1 MFFRLRQ
8 NRKSIMIRSCFII
21 LCLVPFLVM
30 AAVNAPDQL
39 NWLQMG
45 MQLLGGLA
53 LFLFGMEQMS
63 DGLKAAA
70 GDKMKTL
77 LSKLTKTRFSAAATG
92 AFVTSV
98 IQSSSVTT
106 VLVVGFVSAGLMT
119 FSQSIGV
126 IMGANIGTTITA
138 QIVAFKVEKAALI
151 MIAVGFGMLFLSKN
165 NRIQQYG
172 NMLMGLG
179 LIFFGMG
186 IMSEGMTPLRS
197 YEPFIQLMASME
209 RPILGI
215 LVAAVFTALV
225 QSSSA
230 TTGIVIVMASQ
241 GFISLPAG
249 IALAFGANIG
259 TCITAILASIGKPT
273 EARRASMIHVI
284 FNVAGVL
291 LWILFIPQLAN
302 LVAQV
307 SPVASNLTGTAK
319 LAAEVPRQIANA
331 HTIFNIANTLIFIGF
346 TTQLGRIVE
355 KLVPERVEAE
365 KAIIKPKYLDDALID
380 TPALALD
387 RVRLELGHLASI
399 TETMLEQIKQ
409 AFQER
414 DGNKFDEVAKMDDQ
428 ADIIHAAITDYIKRL
443 TVQNLTEDEN
453 NDLMRYLQ
461 ANEDLERVG
470 DVIETNLV
478 QVGQGVIRDGI
489 EATEASRAILMGLY
503 EKIRQA
509 LGAAKMAIVDNDEVA
524 AQSILHLKD
533 DVNQL
538 VYQAIQLQAQ
548 RLKSEGADNVD
559 ITMFENELIDS
570 MKRIYSLTKRIAK
583 LTVPDALIQEAA

>member
-119 FSQSIGV
+119 LSQSIGV
-126 IMGANIGTTITA
+126 IMGANVGTTITA

-165 NRIQQYG
+165 DRIRQYG

-209 RPILGI
+209 RPLLGI

-273 EARRASMIHVI
+273 EARRASMVHVI

-291 LWILFIPQLAN
+291 LWLLFIPQLAN
-302 LVAQV
+302 LVAQF
-307 SPVASNLTGTAK
+307 SPVASNLTGTEK

-346 TTQLGRIVE
+346 TTQLARIVE

-399 TETMLEQIKQ
+399 TETMLERIKE

-414 DGNKFDEVAKMDDQ
+414 DDNKFDEVAKMDDQ

-443 TVQNLTEDEN
+443 TIQNLTEDEN

-478 QVGQGVIRDGI
+478 QVGQDVIRDGI
-489 EATEASRAILMGLY
+489 EPTEASRAILMDLY
-503 EKIRQA
+503 EKIRLA
-509 LGAAKMAIVDNDEVA
+509 LGAARSAIVDNDEVA

-538 VYQAIQLQAQ
+538 TYQALQLQAQ
-548 RLKSEGADNVD
+548 RLKSEGADNIDV
-559 ITMFENELIDS
+559 TMFENELIDS

-583 LTVPDALIQEAA
+583 LTVPDSLIQEAA

>member
-1 MFFRLRQ
+1 MFFRLHQ
-8 NRKSIMIRSCFII
+8 NRKSIMIRCTFII
-21 LCLVPFLVM
+21 LCLAPFLVK
-30 AAVNAPDQL
+30 AAADAPEQL

-45 MQLLGGLA
+45 MELLGGLA

-70 GDKMKTL
+70 GDQMKTL

-119 FSQSIGV
+119 LSQSIGV

-165 NRIQQYG
+165 DRIRQYG

-209 RPILGI
+209 RPLLGI

-249 IALAFGANIG
+249 IALAFGANVG

-273 EARRASMIHVI
+273 EARRASMVHVI

-291 LWILFIPQLAN
+291 LWLLFIPQLAN
-302 LVAQV
+302 LVAQF
-307 SPVASNLTGTAK
+307 SPVAGNLTGTEK

-355 KLVPERVEAE
+355 KLVPERVEVG

-443 TVQNLTEDEN
+443 TVQSLTEDEN
-453 NDLMRYLQ
+453 NELMRYLQ

-478 QVGQGVIRDGI
+478 QVGQDVIRDGI
-489 EATEASRAILMGLY
+489 EPTEASRAILMDLY
-503 EKIRQA
+503 ETIRQA

-538 VYQAIQLQAQ
+538 VYRAIQLQAQ
-548 RLKSEGADNVD
+548 RLKSEGADNID

-570 MKRIYSLTKRIAK
+570 MKRIYSLTRRIAK